1 VDAFELRELDNE
13 RAASGRLYEEFLRV
27 PAMSMGLYV
36 LEAGAE
42 DPQSPHDEDE
52 AYIVMAGRAVIDV
65 DGEDRAVGPGS
76 VVFVA
81 AHVPHRFHSISQ
93 RLEVM
98 VVFAP
103 AETE

>member
-1 VDAFELRELDNE
+1 VDAFELRELDDD
-13 RAASGRLYEEFLRV
+13 RGAAGRLYEEFLRV

-36 LEAGAE
+36 LEAGAG
-42 DPQSPHDEDE
+42 DPQSPHNEDE

>member
-1 VDAFELRELDNE
+1 MDAFELRELDGD
-13 RAASGRLYEEFLRV
+13 RAAAGRLYEEFLRAS
-27 PAMSMGLYV
+27 AMSMGLYV

-42 DPQSPHDEDE
+42 DPQSPHNEDE
-52 AYIVMAGRAVIDV
+52 AYIVMAGRAVINV

-81 AHVPHRFHSISQ
+81 AHVPHRFHSIGE

>member
-1 VDAFELRELDNE
+1 MDAFELRDLDND
-13 RAASGRLYEEFLRV
+13 RAAAGRLYEEFLRV

-36 LEAGAE
+36 LEAGAA
-42 DPQSPHDEDE
+42 DPQSPHSEDE

-65 DGEDRAVGPGS
+65 DGEDRPVGPGS

-81 AHVPHRFHSISQ
+81 AQVPHRFHSISR
-93 RLEVM
+93 RLEVL

-103 AETE
+103 AETG

>member
-1 VDAFELRELDNE
+1 VDAFELRELDND

-42 DPQSPHDEDE
+42 DPQSPHNEDE

-103 AETE
+103 AEPE

>member
-1 VDAFELRELDNE
+1 VDAFELRELDND

>member
-1 VDAFELRELDNE
+1 VDAFELRDLDND
-13 RAASGRLYEEFLRV
+13 RAAAGRLYEEFLRV

-36 LEAGAE
+36 LEAGAA
-42 DPQSPHDEDE
+42 DPQSPHSEDE

-65 DGEDRAVGPGS
+65 DGEDRPVGPGS

-81 AHVPHRFHSISQ
+81 AQVPHRFHSISR
-93 RLEVM
+93 RLEVL

-103 AETE
+103 AETG